1 MVSRTRTLKHHA
13 PRIIAAIFTAASA
26 AWTLYSVWDLLGVGP
41 VAITA
46 GTGAEGLWVGGML
59 AYRAQRT
66 KLTCV
71 AMLAGLA
78 GTLAILAVHGFGTY
92 GWGGIV
98 AVVPPLA
105 AELFWH
111 VDAQLTADPTALTT
125 EQQDEVNDVLRQA
138 RHITARAAADQAR
151 EDAEHAAKLARI
163 RRDGELRQ
171 AEDLADFDVA
181 VSRIDMQRQ
190 ITRRAPLM
198 LPAPLAPEDTDGDG
212 PDKPGKQRPPVS
224 ADIRTA
230 IAAALATMPGASPE
244 DIADALTTAGF
255 DTDPDTVRAVSGQQ
269 DTSSARILP
278 IGGTNTDKSIAD
290 TVRRAVRAGLDKP
303 DAVLAA
309 VRRVHGHDVNP
320 DTVERTRRR
329 VAG

>member
-1 MVSRTRTLKHHA
+1 MAATRHTLKHHA
-13 PRIIAAIFTAASA
+13 PRIIAAVFTAASA

-66 KLTCV
+66 KLTCT

-78 GTLAILAVHGFGTY
+78 GTLAILAVHGFGAY

-198 LPAPLAPEDTDGDG
+198 LPAPPAPEDTDGDG
-212 PDKPGKQRPPVS
+212 PDKPGGQRPPVS
-224 ADIRTA
+224 ADVLSAVRAALEFMSDATPEA
-230 IAAALATMPGASPE
+230 IAEQL
-244 DIADALTTAGF
+244 DQAGVPAP
-255 DTDPDTVRAVSGQQ
+255 TGGLSGQP
-269 DTSSARILP
+269 DTSSAQVLHLAGDP
-278 IGGTNTDKSIAD
+278 GSGSIAD
-290 TVRRAVRAGLDKP
+290 TVRRAYHALGRDHE
-303 DAVLAA
+303 AVLAY
-309 VRRVHGHDVNP
+309 VRRHHGPNVKP
-320 DTVERTRRR
+320 DTVAKTLRR